1 MEWNDLKIM
10 FSADAMDPGVVSS
23 STEYTVYDRDE
34 LSVGQMLPYDDPSG
48 VLPRL
53 KVVRLTPETLTLQTG
68 DHYVEVAC
76 GRWTNLGSAG
86 RDYTNFSLDAQLIPV
101 PQGGQLTC
109 LASNHYAL
117 ATMKETRVA
126 RLEAAD
132 DADSNFILGRWYMFA
147 MPCDDYAT
155 KAEQYYQKAIA
166 KGNADAMMALAHLH
180 RDGDLGKVD
189 VEKYLSMRDEARSKG
204 SVMADVQW
212 HRDLLYGNFTKS
224 DPSLS
229 ISLMERKLQEA
240 GETAPIWEELLGWA
254 YREIDNKEQAKE
266 YFQQAIDAGFTK
278 AWDGLLYLDHSMRVI
293 NRASKAGAGMAY
305 LYLNEELKEEY
316 DQKSEYGKQELSKQ
330 LMEYYERAI
339 QMGEPLGYYYIG
351 MFYYN
356 GSYGYE
362 EDDEKAWQ
370 FFMAGA
376 KRKCSSCWFMLAEM
390 THEGRAP
397 EQFHYS
403 DLCYFRLMAL
413 RNGMTSQNDEVVD
426 AYRDGELKSYAEEIE
441 KCYVP
446 HYGEF
451 DDDYDNDTDNDDDY
465 EEDDGRWDPYV

>member
-1 MEWNDLKIM
+1 MEWSNLKIM
-10 FSADAMDPGVVSS
+10 FSADAMDPGIVNSS
-23 STEYTVYDRDE
+23 STFTVYDRDE
-34 LSVGQMLPYDDPSG
+34 LEVGQKVLYDDPSG
-48 VLPRL
+48 VLPEL
-53 KVVRLTPETLTLQTG
+53 KVAKLTPETLTLQVAG
-68 DHYVEVAC
+68 YDVEIAFDHWVK
-76 GRWTNLGSAG
+76 LDSAG
-86 RDYTNFSLDAQLIPV
+86 RDYTNFTL
-101 PQGGQLTC
+101 
-109 LASNHYAL
+109 
-117 ATMKETRVA
+117 EA
-126 RLEAAD
+126 RLEPELTHEQKIRLACDRYSLVGLKKTYVERLENAD

-147 MPCDDYAT
+147 MPVDDYAA

-166 KGNADAMMALAHLH
+166 KGNADAMMALAYLH
-180 RDGDLGKVD
+180 RDGDLGRVE

-224 DPSLS
+224 DPSLA
-229 ISLMERKLQEA
+229 ISLMEKKLQTA

-254 YREIDNKEQAKE
+254 YMEIDNEEQAKE

-278 AWDGLLYLDHSMRVI
+278 AWDGLLYLDHSMPVI
-293 NRASKAGAGMAY
+293 NGASKAGAGMAY
-305 LYLNEELKEEY
+305 LYLNEKLEEDY
-316 DQKSEYGKQELSKQ
+316 DQKSEYGKKELSRQ
-330 LMEYYERAI
+330 LMEYYESAI
-339 QMGEPLGYYYIG
+339 RLGEPLGYYYIG

-403 DLCYFRLMAL
+403 DMCYFRLMAL

-451 DDDYDNDTDNDDDY
+451 DDDYDDDY
-465 EEDDGRWDPYV
+465 DEDDGRWDSYV